1 MKTSCSVL
9 VVGGGLVGTSLA
21 IALDQAGI
29 DVILVEARSRPV
41 STQADPEER
50 NLALARASVNGLRH
64 LGVWRHAASEA
75 TPIRS
80 IQVSRQGVFGSARL
94 QASAIG
100 VDALGYTLPAR
111 VLGAALAARLGECTR
126 VRHRVPAKV
135 IDFESEA
142 SGWRVRLAGEKPA
155 ERLYAGLLVGADGTS
170 SSVRDALG
178 IGTDDYDYEQVLMVG
193 TVRTDRSLEGRAFER
208 FTGKGPVALLP
219 LAQGRTGLV
228 LTVSV
233 AEAEAVAAMDE
244 RNYLQLAQ
252 ARFGWRMGRFV
263 QAGRRQV
270 WPIRRVAAQSICAS
284 RAVLVGNAAQTIHP
298 IGAQGFNLGLRDA
311 LTLAELLAVA
321 DDPGAESLLTEYATR
336 RKPDRDGVMRMSHG
350 LVRLACLPEPAW
362 HPLYSLGLGIA
373 GQLSPLRHA
382 ILRRGMGFR
391 GHPPQAVVESL
402 P

>member
-29 DVILVEARSRPV
+29 DVTLIEAKSRPV

-75 TPIRS
+75 TAIRT
-80 IQVSRQGVFGSARL
+80 IQVSRQGAFGSARL
-94 QASAIG
+94 AASAAG

-111 VLGAALAARLGECTR
+111 VLGAALAARLGECSR
-126 VRHRVPAKV
+126 VRHKVPAKV

-142 SGWRVRLAGEKPA
+142 NGWWLRLAGKKQQ
-155 ERLYAGLLVGADGTS
+155 ERLHADLLVGADGTA

-178 IGTDDYDYEQVLMVG
+178 IGTDEYDYEQVLMVG
-193 TVRTDRSLEGRAFER
+193 TVRTEHSLEGRAFER

-219 LAQGRTGLV
+219 LAQDRAGLV
-228 LTVSV
+228 LTVP
-233 AEAEAVAAMDE
+233 ATEAEAVAAMDE
-244 RNYLQLAQ
+244 HSYLELAQ

-263 QAGRRQV
+263 QAGRRQA
-270 WPIRRVAAQSICAS
+270 WPIRRVAAQSLCAS

-321 DDPGAESLLTEYATR
+321 EDPGTDTLLAEYAAR

-350 LVRLACLPEPAW
+350 LVRLACLAEPAL
-362 HPLYSLGLGIA
+362 HPLYSLGLGVA
-373 GQLSPLRHA
+373 AQLTPLRHA

-391 GHPPQAVVESL
+391 GRPPQAVMESL

>member
-1 MKTSCSVL
+1 MNTSCSVL

-29 DVILVEARSRPV
+29 EVTLVEAKARPV

-75 TPIRS
+75 TPIRT
-80 IQVSRQGVFGSARL
+80 IQVSRQGAFGSVRL
-94 QASAIG
+94 HAADAG

-111 VLGAALAARLGECTR
+111 ALGAALAARLGECTR
-126 VRHRVPAKV
+126 VQHKVPAKV
-135 IDFESEA
+135 SNFESDA
-142 SGWRVRLAGEKPA
+142 QGWDVRLAEAKQ
-155 ERLYAGLLVGADGTS
+155 EQRLHASLLVGADGTA
-170 SSVRDALG
+170 SSVREALG
-178 IGTDDYDYEQVLMVG
+178 IGTDEYDYEQVLMVG
-193 TVRTDRSLEGRAFER
+193 TVRTERSLEGRAFER
-208 FTGKGPVALLP
+208 FSGAGPVALLP
-219 LAQGRTGLV
+219 LAKDRAGLV
-228 LTVSV
+228 LTIPA
-233 AEAEAVAAMDE
+233 AEAEVVMAMDE
-244 RNYLQLAQ
+244 HSYLELAQ

-270 WPIRRVAAQSICAS
+270 WPIRRVAAQSLCAS

-321 DDPGAESLLTEYATR
+321 EDPGADTLLAEYAAR

-350 LVRLACLPEPAW
+350 LVRLACLPGSAL
-362 HPLYSLGLGIA
+362 HPLYSLGLGMV
-373 GQLSPLRHA
+373 GQCPPVRKA

-391 GHPPQAVVESL
+391 GQSPRAALEIL